1 MYRIAIR
8 VHPKTWFIF
17 GLSGLLLSFAPLPIG
32 ARGMLLVAF
41 VMIFV
46 FAGAFTQFLRFSL
59 VGLLPVAL
67 VAWTIQAVSYR
78 GQTIYTSW
86 EPVPG
91 ILFNVTA
98 EGLAFGGQMA
108 LQILCFG
115 ASCSLL
121 SLLISPL
128 GLRSA
133 LTSWH
138 LPPRLVY
145 LLCASL
151 NAPRQ
156 LGFYADLARETGR
169 ARGLADSKLTH
180 RIWLRVRTASALFNL
195 VLLDQEVRGRSL
207 ADRGLDQ
214 KGPRIYL
221 TATPDST
228 WQILIRWSVLGA
240 SALLSLVSYGVA
252 L

>member
-1 MYRIAIR
+1 MRRTAAR
-8 VHPKTWFIF
+8 VHPKTWLIV
-17 GLSGLLLSFAPLPIG
+17 GLSGLLLSFAPLPMG
-32 ARGMLLVAF
+32 ARVMLLACF
-41 VMIFV
+41 LLIFA
-46 FAGAFTQFLRFSL
+46 FAGALAQFLRFSL
-59 VGLLPVAL
+59 LGLLPVAL
-67 VAWTIQAVSYR
+67 IAWAIQAVSYR

-91 ILFNVTA
+91 VLFSITA
-98 EGLAFGGQMA
+98 EGLAFGSRMA

-115 ASCSLL
+115 ASCSLV

-128 GLRSA
+128 GLRNA

-156 LGFYADLARETGR
+156 LGFYADLAAEAGR
-169 ARGLADSKLTH
+169 ARGLADSKLAH

-207 ADRGLDQ
+207 SDRGIDQ
-214 KGPRIYL
+214 KGRRTYL
-221 TATPDST
+221 TATPDSAG
-228 WQILIRWSVLGA
+228 QVLLRWAVLGV
-240 SALLSLVSYGVA
+240 SVLLSLVSYGGA

>member
-1 MYRIAIR
+1 MRRTAAR
-8 VHPKTWFIF
+8 LHPKTWLIVA
-17 GLSGLLLSFAPLPIG
+17 LSGLLLSFAPLPMG
-32 ARGMLLVAF
+32 AKVMLLACF
-41 VMIFV
+41 LLIFA
-46 FAGAFTQFLRFSL
+46 FAGSFAQFLRFSL

-67 VAWTIQAVSYR
+67 IAWSIQAVSYR
-78 GQTIYTSW
+78 GQTIYTGW

-91 ILFNVTA
+91 VLFSVTA
-98 EGLAFGGQMA
+98 EGLAFGGHMA
-108 LQILCFG
+108 LQILSFG
-115 ASCSLL
+115 ASCSLV

-156 LGFYADLARETGR
+156 LGFYAELATEAGR

-180 RIWLRVRTASALFNL
+180 RIWLRIRTASALSNL

-207 ADRGLDQ
+207 AHRGVEQ
-214 KGPRIYL
+214 KGHRTYL
-221 TATPDST
+221 MNTPDSAG
-228 WQILIRWSVLGA
+228 QVVVRWAVLGA